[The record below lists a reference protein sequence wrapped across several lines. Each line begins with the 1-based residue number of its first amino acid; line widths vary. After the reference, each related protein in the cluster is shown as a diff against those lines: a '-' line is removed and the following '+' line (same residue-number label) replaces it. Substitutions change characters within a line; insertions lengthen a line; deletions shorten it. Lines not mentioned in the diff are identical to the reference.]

1 MPLPIGHTAL
11 GLVAY
16 EMSNPPQRAT
26 DRFKTFALITILANL
41 PDMDVVVGL
50 ILQGNGAYYHRGP
63 THSLLFAILSGYLA
77 SRAWRLGRLIP
88 RCSFSLGFMLV
99 FSHILG
105 DMLFTSAPVSLFWP
119 LELNWSGGY
128 DTWSDVIHSVL
139 FRGGHDLWIVAAGVL
154 AIAGIRFGRS
164 QIQRRKAAPHT

>member
-119 LELNWSGGY
+119 LELNWSGVRNVMFHFVVNDAFQYCHGY
-128 DTWSDVIHSVL
+128 WHHSKEEHSGTQKQVT
-139 FRGGHDLWIVAAGVL
+139 DIVVHGDFA
-154 AIAGIRFGRS
+154 FGC
-164 QIQRRKAAPHT
+164 